1 MWGSTRVF
9 LGPLLFLVY
18 MNDLCIVCKSTE
30 PVLFADETNLFSSG
44 SNASSLQ
51 DGVNNDLAIIAEWF
65 KVNTLSLN
73 INKTHFMLLFFFQ
86 LKASLVHVY
95 LYKLTGK
102 TLLKLINQNSWVWLL
117 TTNWVGKIIYHLC
130 VERLLVV

>member
-18 MNDLCIVCKSTE
+18 MNDLCIVCKNSE
-30 PVLFADETNLFSSG
+30 PVLFADETNRFSSG

-73 INKTHFMLLFFFQ
+73 INKTHFMLLFF
-86 LKASLVHVY
+86 S
-95 LYKLTGK
+95 
-102 TLLKLINQNSWVWLL
+102 
-117 TTNWVGKIIYHLC
+117 
-130 VERLLVV
+130 